1 MWRRASS
8 LIALLLWGGCARP
21 LHDPIES
28 RGTAVKTTE
37 LKFHYAG
44 PKLPL
49 ILVPTIVN
57 GQGPFDFILDTGNA
71 AEVPFLLSQR
81 LAGRLRVK
89 PAETALPG
97 TFAVGGGQAKVFPG
111 EVQSIALGDL
121 TLGSS
126 PVGVCEMLDNLGA
139 RIGVNLE
146 GNVGYGFLKDFRL
159 TIDYPRSVLRL
170 DRTGE
175 ARAAHEGEAKPVAFR
190 LGPKKPLIVLS
201 VLLNGKG
208 PYAFALDTGASS
220 SGISSALASE
230 LGLADRGKLSV
241 MGGAGTIGGFV
252 SSIDSLQIGETR
264 IAALTVVVADFFAP
278 LSEAVGLPIVGV
290 IGHNVLKQFRVTID
304 YPGQTIQ
311 LDRAAG
317 G

>member
-1 MWRRASS
+1 MGS
-8 LIALLLWGGCARP
+8 
-21 LHDPIES
+21 
-28 RGTAVKTTE
+28 VKTTE

-44 PKLPL
+44 PKVPL

-71 AEVPFLLSQR
+71 AAVPLLLSQR
-81 LAGRLRVK
+81 LAHTLGVK
-89 PAETALPG
+89 TAETALPG
-97 TFAVGGGQAKVFPG
+97 TFAVGAGQAKVFPG
-111 EVQSIALGDL
+111 EVQSVGLGDL
-121 TLGSS
+121 ALGSS
-126 PVGVCEMLDNLGA
+126 PVGVTEVLDNLGE
-139 RIGVNLE
+139 RIGVNLD

-170 DRTGE
+170 DRTDE
-175 ARAAHEGEAKPVAFR
+175 AGAAPVGEAKPVAFR
-190 LGPKKPLIVLS
+190 LGAKKPLIVLS
-201 VLLNGKG
+201 VLVNGKG

-220 SGISSALASE
+220 SGVSPALASE
-230 LGLADRGKLSV
+230 LSLADRGKLSM
-241 MGGAGTIGGFV
+241 MGGAGMIGGFV

-278 LSEAVGLPIVGV
+278 LSEVVGLPIVGV

-304 YPGQTIQ
+304 YPGQTVQ
-311 LDRAAG
+311 FDGAAG

>member
-1 MWRRASS
+1 M
-8 LIALLLWGGCARP
+8 RP
-21 LHDPIES
+21 
-28 RGTAVKTTE
+28 VKTTE

-71 AEVPFLLSQR
+71 APVPLLLSQR
-81 LAGRLRVK
+81 LAHALGVK
-89 PAETALPG
+89 TTETALQG
-97 TFAVGGGQAKVFPG
+97 TFAVGAGQAKVFPG
-111 EVQSIALGDL
+111 EVQSVGFGDL
-121 TLGSS
+121 ALGSS
-126 PVGVCEMLDNLGA
+126 PVGVTEVLDNLGA
-139 RIGVNLE
+139 RIGVSLD

-170 DRTGE
+170 DRAGE
-175 ARAAHEGEAKPVAFR
+175 AGAAPVGEAKPVAFR
-190 LGPKKPLIVLS
+190 LGAKKPLIVLS
-201 VLLNGKG
+201 VLVNGKG
-208 PYAFALDTGASS
+208 PYAVALDTGASS
-220 SGISSALASE
+220 SGVSPALASE
-230 LGLADRGKLSV
+230 LGLAERGKLSV
-241 MGGAGTIGGFV
+241 MGGAGTVGGFI

-278 LSEAVGLPIVGV
+278 LSEVVGLPIAGV

-304 YPGQTIQ
+304 YPGQTV
-311 LDRAAG
+311 LFDGAAG